1 MKIKMT
7 FLALLFII
15 SNLVVFAQS
24 KKDTIELK
32 VNQKVQNI
40 DSLAQSKH
48 QASVITYIKAH
59 NTGSLEDFPKLHP
72 MIVHFPIVLIILAL
86 ISQLLSFF
94 ILKDELSWVTIVL
107 IVGGFIGA
115 IFASYIVHGG
125 DLDVSKVNI
134 IIKETFEKHEKY
146 ATLTVWISG
155 LAMVAKLFSHFIFK
169 KKLISE
175 IIVACLL
182 LGATYTIAVTGDMG
196 ARLVYIQTIGVQG
209 NQIPE
214 HDED

>member
-1 MKIKMT
+1 MKIKTIVLM
-7 FLALLFII
+7 LLFVFSNII
-15 SNLVVFAQS
+15 AKAQS
-24 KKDTIELK
+24 NKDNNELNVNKKL
-32 VNQKVQNI
+32 QKV
-40 DSLAQSKH
+40 DSLATQHH
-48 QASVITYIKAH
+48 QAKVVSYIEAH

-94 ILKDELSWVTIVL
+94 IFKNELSWATIIL
-107 IVGGFIGA
+107 ITGGFVGA
-115 IFASYIVHGG
+115 IFASYIIHGG
-125 DLDVSKVNI
+125 DPDLSLLHPIV
-134 IIKETFEKHEKY
+134 KETFEKHEKY
-146 ATLTVWISG
+146 ANLTVWLSG
-155 LAMVAKLFSHFIFK
+155 IAMLFKFISHFIFK